1 MDLLSGGRNMQEY
14 MKALLI
20 ANKCLYATLSSVTN
34 GVLVIDEDK
43 RIVFINRAA
52 TRLTGWSE
60 REAIGQPLDSV
71 FKLVN
76 YKTGE
81 RVHFPYEKGLRDCRA
96 EDLKDWFVLVPKS
109 GGEVFVCIGRS
120 PLEGVEGKDPC
131 RVITFQD
138 VTGYVNM
145 QEKLRIEHN
154 NFRMQFQ
161 YAPVGMAIVDENRVI
176 QKANDCFIDLCNYD
190 NDSIIGKRL
199 GEALGCI
206 GSVTD
211 SCGGDGEC
219 DECIIRE
226 SITQVAKTK
235 IPFRDAE
242 KRYYLTRNGSTVSR
256 NLKFN
261 LVPLSFDGDMYVQ
274 ISVDDITEQRKAEEK
289 MYRAVEATMA
299 AYNAKSEFL
308 ANMSHEIRT
317 PLNGII
323 GMVDLTLLSDLTEE
337 QRDNLSTVKT
347 CANSLLNI
355 INDVLDFSKMEAG
368 KLGIEN
374 VEFDFKSLIEE
385 VVKVH
390 YHRARE
396 KGLELSCQLPME
408 IPDVLAGDPNRLQQV
423 LHNLLSNAVKFT
435 DKGSIRL
442 KIDRIDSS
450 KQFVKLRFSVA
461 DTGIGI
467 SPEEMDKIFE
477 SFSQIDGSLTKK
489 HGGTGLGL
497 VISRRLIEMMGGDL
511 RVKSKK
517 GKGSMFSFTLTFN
530 VTKRA
535 GAKKDSMKPKI
546 LETSKP
552 GASILLVE
560 DDEVNQKVIG
570 RMLEKMGYQPD
581 VVDSGRNALKRIE
594 QKEYDLCL
602 MDIQMPD
609 LDGIQTAAMIRKDE
623 QGTGRHMPIVA
634 ITAYALQGDRERF
647 LAMGMDEYI
656 AKPFRMADLSQLL
669 ERLLTG
675 RGSPSFGPSRDN
687 ATVISKM
694 DSYIQDY
701 AMGIQ
706 PSMDEIRRS
715 LGGLE
720 YAVSMGDTQG
730 IEARAHRIKTLA
742 GTAGAEKIKILAFR
756 MQLAARREN
765 MIEVDKLYREL
776 VDMMDK
782 YSVDMN
788 GTGDENEN
796 TDCGG

>member
-1 MDLLSGGRNMQEY
+1 MSNGPSFGGRNMQEF
-14 MKALLI
+14 MKALLF

-34 GVLVIDEDK
+34 GVLVIDENK

-52 TRLTGWSE
+52 IKLTGWSE
-60 REAIGQPLDSV
+60 SEAIGQPLDSV

-76 YKTGE
+76 AKTGE
-81 RVHFPYEKGLRDCRA
+81 RIGFPFEKRLCDCRD
-96 EDLKDWFVLVPKS
+96 ENLKDCLVLIPKS
-109 GGEVFVCIGRS
+109 GGEIFVCIGWS
-120 PLEGVEGKDPC
+120 PIEGVEGKDSGG
-131 RVITFQD
+131 VITFQD
-138 VTGYVNM
+138 VTGYVKV
-145 QEKLRIEHN
+145 QEELRIEHN

-176 QKANDCFIDLCNYD
+176 RKANDCFIDLCNND
-190 NDSIIGKRL
+190 NIIGKRL

-206 GSVTD
+206 DSVTD
-211 SCGGDGEC
+211 SCRRDRECGEC
-219 DECIIRE
+219 IVRE
-226 SITQVAKTK
+226 SIAQVAKTK

-242 KRYYLTRNGSTVSR
+242 KRYRLIRNGSTVFR

-261 LVPLSFDGDMYVQ
+261 LVPLSFNGDMYVQ
-274 ISVDDITEQRKAEEK
+274 ISVDDITEQKKTEEK
-289 MYRAVEATMA
+289 MYRAVEAAMA

-323 GMVDLTLLSDLTEE
+323 GMVDLTLLTDLTEE

-368 KLGIEN
+368 KLSIEN

-396 KGLELSCQLPME
+396 KGLELSCRLPME

-435 DKGSIRL
+435 DEGHIKL
-442 KIDRIDSS
+442 EIDRIDSFE
-450 KQFVKLRFSVA
+450 QFVKLRFSVA

-477 SFSQIDGSLTKK
+477 SFSQIDGSLTRK

-517 GKGSMFSFTLTFN
+517 GKGSVFSFTLAFN
-530 VTKRA
+530 VTKWD
-535 GAKKDSMKPKI
+535 GAAKDSKKPQI
-546 LETSKP
+546 LETVKP

-560 DDEVNQKVIG
+560 DDEINRKVIG

-581 VVDSGRNALKRIE
+581 VVDSGRNALKKMKL
-594 QKEYDLCL
+594 KEYDLCL

-609 LDGIQTAAMIRKDE
+609 LDGVQTVAMIRKDE
-623 QGTGRHMPIVA
+623 QRTGRYMPIVA

-656 AKPFRMADLSQLL
+656 AKPFRMTELSQLL
-669 ERLLTG
+669 ERLLSG
-675 RGSPSFGPSRDN
+675 RRSSSPGSSGDK
-687 ATVISKM
+687 AAVISKM
-694 DSYIQDY
+694 DSYIQNY
-701 AMGIQ
+701 AMDIQ
-706 PSMDEIRRS
+706 PPMDEIRRS

-720 YAVSMGDTQG
+720 YAVGMGDPQS
-730 IEARAHRIKTLA
+730 IEARAHRIKMLA
-742 GTAGAEKIKILAFR
+742 DTAGAEKIKILAFR

-788 GTGDENEN
+788 GTGDEK
-796 TDCGG
+796 